1 MKVAIAT
8 HFPVDPLKPK
18 GGVEAVS
25 VNLVNGLAQLS
36 DLDIDVVT
44 LDTTIDKNV
53 ISCWDKVV
61 IHRLA
66 AKSGSVVLNACR
78 TWKHT
83 LQTYL
88 ESVEPDLVH
97 AHDTYG
103 IMTNGL
109 KIPKVFTIHGFI
121 HGDTLLSNTKF
132 AWLRSKV
139 WRFVETRT
147 WANQPHIISISPYV
161 RERLAGIANGIIH
174 DIENPV
180 AEEFFNIRRAERK
193 GTIFSAA
200 VISPRKNTLA
210 LVIAFG
216 QIAAEFP
223 HASLRLAG
231 TIVDPEYG
239 RLIERKIQETG
250 LTNRVHLLGNVGT
263 SQIHDELAIASIFAL
278 VSLEENSPMGIE
290 EAMAVGIPVVTS
302 NRCGMPYMVHH
313 GESGY
318 LVNPQQPDD
327 IATRFRSLL
336 ADDTVRCAMGSIGR
350 KIALHRFHPEIIAK
364 RTRQVYLEILQEKK
378 HFYSGRICPIAG

>member
-25 VNLVNGLAQLS
+25 VNLVKGLAQLS

-53 ISCWDKVV
+53 ISGWDKVV

-66 AKSGSVVLNACR
+66 AKPGSVVLNACGN
-78 TWKHT
+78 WKQT
-83 LQTYL
+83 LQNYL
-88 ESVEPDLVH
+88 EGINPELVH

-109 KIPKVFTIHGFI
+109 EIPKVFTIHGFI
-121 HGDTLLSNTKF
+121 YSDTLLSNTKF

-139 WRFVETRT
+139 WRFIETRT

-161 RERLAGIANGIIH
+161 RERLAGIANGVIH

-210 LVIAFG
+210 LVKAFG

-223 HASLRLAG
+223 WASLRLAG

-239 RLIERKIQETG
+239 SLIEREIQETG
-250 LTNRVHLLGNVGT
+250 LTNRVYLLGNLGT
-263 SQIHDELAIASIFAL
+263 SQIHDELSAASIFAL

-290 EAMAVGIPVVTS
+290 EAMAVGIPVLTS
-302 NRCGMPYMVHH
+302 NRCGMPYMVQH
-313 GESGY
+313 GISGY
-318 LVNPQQPDD
+318 LVDPEHADK
-327 IATRFRSLL
+327 ISARLRKLL
-336 ADDTVRCAMGSIGR
+336 SDGTLRDSMGSIGR
-350 KIALHRFHPEIIAK
+350 KIALYRFHPAIVAK
-364 RTRQVYLEILQEKK
+364 KTHQVYLEVMHDEK
-378 HFYSGRICPIAG
+378 YDQRS